1 MSSKHDRYDL
11 ILRWITAGP
20 LTMAA
25 AVLTMAST
33 PLWWPKGAAG
43 IDNLIFAI
51 LLFPAFW
58 AIHIFYALMD
68 SKPWRALFVIMT
80 VIIVNALIIF
90 LQF

>member
-1 MSSKHDRYDL
+1 MPTHPRRDL
-11 ILRWITAGP
+11 VLRWIMAGP
-20 LTMAA
+20 LTLVA

-33 PLWWPKGAAG
+33 PLWWPKGVAG

-58 AIHIFYALMD
+58 AIYVFYALMD
-68 SKPWRALFVIMT
+68 SKPWRALFVMMT
-80 VIIVNALIIF
+80 VIIANAIIIY